1 MQVNVLGYE
10 NKVYLLYL
18 SKKSYDQTFNLLL
31 ITEKDKSHYVIIK
44 DFNRSMFPR
53 TKHKVKKHY
62 CMSCLQNFTTE
73 EILSN
78 HKKQCLLING
88 CQAVNYESGI
98 IKFTNHNKQI
108 PILFKIY
115 ARHRMSFKTSQFLR
129 R

>member
-78 HKKQCLLING
+78 HKKQCLFING
-88 CQAVNYESGI
+88 CQAVNCESVIMILQI
-98 IKFTNHNKQI
+98 IINKYT
-108 PILFKIY
+108 F
-115 ARHRMSFKTSQFLR
+115 FLKYMPTQNVF
-129 R
+129 